1 MRVGDTFPSNVRWS
15 FYDVMEIDQ
24 KEFRKRNKHNGIAK
38 LIWHGLFGG
47 NTKTLPMVYINGLPT
62 EDTPEREKYPIL
74 RPKGR
79 GGLLSATALAAKHGY
94 LTRSFYAYLVTPSPS
109 FFEGLS
115 VKAYG
120 LWQDVVDKKI
130 TVKSAEGKIE
140 DFVNREADKIVL
152 GRIVIRANSRSTRKE
167 WTSFQV
173 SADMGSREIMR
184 WGGLAVGTS
193 NLPAQE
199 KEKLTTGV
207 SPSNREPD
215 VRSAATLNYYAGAWK
230 LFQKF
235 VTSPRTPEGP
245 IAQLHKALNV
255 GAVREGYDTAN
266 TPHKREP
273 EGTPEV
279 PKEKDRPTFRKQ
291 EYNRSKVVPSRPV
304 TGGGD
309 AANFV
314 TAKTSEK
321 IWQNAQGVYVV
332 PKGMNK
338 RSMGRLQ
345 PVSTVAPLVETGE
358 FKIIFGIV
366 YDHPLFNAKLKDQIW
381 WYANRNQFIASAKE
395 YATMFGDQAHLAYR
409 IIPKKG
415 KLANTYISKN
425 VFSSQFTSPEV
436 NETTLELG
444 RLVQSFIR
452 AGKEGQRQYPVIVQ
466 KRLGITEKDIRDTDK
481 GERPE
486 SVTPEAWV
494 EYLRWVR
501 RQTRGVLGLNIMASI
516 PKKYVDLKTG
526 KLKPLQFSR
535 YDQKARIG
543 RKVTDRMTGEKDA
556 KGKAIEP
563 WGLYLIQY
571 LLAYKANRSMSG
583 ATFMIPL
590 NVLRATKVEL
600 SPRNSLK
607 RINAVSLKKLLREHY
622 NKYRFLSD
630 GNWHFIRAETHL
642 HFPFARLI
650 RPMVVVSKEKLE
662 KINRKISYPGI
673 KRTHHG
679 YEIDGI
685 EYSAYAMVVAMP
697 PSVADKEF
705 GLLNRQAYARQII
718 DEPEMVYRLRRTIR
732 GHRQSMRDMGLT
744 NVYLKLQGLTD
755 EDPDVMM
762 GKSPGTSFHT
772 KKSLAGTD
780 PTDVLGKT
788 QSDLAAGYYGKY
800 NEIGKRWEPI
810 IKEVFDKMGNIVKRS
825 ITGYQVANDPADKQ
839 RLYLQYANDAYNLYP
854 EVRTYFKRYLM
865 AIANVKPTPGT
876 ELGEMAAAA
885 DVFVKYLQREVNPG
899 SGKYY
904 RVPTLINRLGLTEY
918 HAPYGSIH
926 GSTQMMTT
934 KAPSE
939 DVAKLIILHRLLRR
953 SAQNKA
959 VKRLMTV
966 NRFRGRGKLFPDL
979 HGRILAQWASANFM
993 VVASHNPKGVRRIE
1007 QRKFYSARSRE
1018 VQRAAYMGDHR
1029 YAKMLRTD

>member
-1 MRVGDTFPSNVRWS
+1 MRVGENFPSNVRWH

-24 KEFRKRNKHNGIAK
+24 KEFRKRNNYNGIAK
-38 LIWHGLFGG
+38 LMWHGLFGG
-47 NTKTLPMVYINGLPT
+47 NTKTLPMVYVNGRPAA
-62 EDTPEREKYPIL
+62 ETPDRDQYLVL

-79 GGLLSATALAAKHGY
+79 EGLLSAVAKVTKDGH
-94 LTRSFYAYLVTPSPS
+94 LPRSFDAYLVAPSPD
-109 FFEGLS
+109 FFEALS
-115 VKAYG
+115 LKAYD
-120 LWQDVVDKKI
+120 LWEKVTDGEI
-130 TVKSAEGKIE
+130 TKKSAKGKIE
-140 DFVNREADKIVL
+140 DFVNREADKVVL
-152 GRIVIRANSRSTRKE
+152 GRIVIRANTRATKRE

-184 WGGLAVGTS
+184 WGGLAVGAS
-193 NLPAQE
+193 NFSAQE
-199 KEKLTTGV
+199 KETLTKGV
-207 SPSNREPD
+207 SPSNRE
-215 VRSAATLNYYAGAWK
+215 RAIRLAATLNYYAGAWK

-235 VTSPRTPEGP
+235 VTSPRVPDGP
-245 IAQLHKALNV
+245 ITQIHKALNT
-255 GAVREGYDTAN
+255 GPVREGYDTAP

-273 EGTPEV
+273 EGTPDV
-279 PKEKDRPTFRKQ
+279 PKEEDKPTFRRQ
-291 EYNRSKVVPSRPV
+291 EYNRSKVIPSRPV

-309 AANFV
+309 VANFV

-321 IWQNAQGVYVV
+321 IWQNAQGVYVI
-332 PKGMNK
+332 PEAMNR
-338 RSMGRLQ
+338 RSMGKLQ

-358 FKIIFGIV
+358 FKVIFGIV

-381 WYANRNQFIASAKE
+381 WYSNRNQFIASAQQ
-395 YATMFGDQAHLAYR
+395 YSSMFGDQAHLAYR

-425 VFSSQFTSPEV
+425 VFISQFTSPEV
-436 NETTLELG
+436 NDTIRELG
-444 RLVQSFIR
+444 RLVESFQR
-452 AGKEGQRQYPVIVQ
+452 AGKEGQRQYPSIIH
-466 KRLGITEKDIRDTDK
+466 KRLGITAADIKNTAKD
-481 GERPE
+481 ERPE

-501 RQTRGVLGLNIMASI
+501 RKTKGVLGLNIMASI

-526 KLKPLQFSR
+526 KLKPLQYSR

-543 RKVTDRMTGEKDA
+543 SKVTQKMTGEKDA

-590 NVLRATKVEL
+590 NVLRAVKVEL
-600 SPRNSLK
+600 APRNSLK
-607 RINAVSLKKLLREHY
+607 RIDAVKLKRLLRENY
-622 NKYRFLSD
+622 SKYRFLSD
-630 GNWHFIRAETHL
+630 GNWHFIKAETHL

-673 KRTHHG
+673 RRTHHG
-679 YEIDGI
+679 YTIDGI

-772 KKSLAGTD
+772 KKSLAGTQ

-788 QSDLAAGYYGKY
+788 QSDLDPGYYGKY
-800 NEIGKRWEPI
+800 NEIGKRWEPV
-810 IKEVFDKMGNIVKRS
+810 IKEMFDRMGNIVKRS
-825 ITGYQVANDPADKQ
+825 IVGYQITNDPEKKYE
-839 RLYLQYANDAYNLYP
+839 LYMQYANDAHNLYP
-854 EVRTYFKRYLM
+854 EVQLTFKKYLA
-865 AIANVKPTPGT
+865 AIAGVKPTPGT
-876 ELGEMAAAA
+876 ELSKMADDA
-885 DVFVKYLQREVNPG
+885 DIFVKYLRREVSPG
-899 SGKYY
+899 SGKSY
-904 RVPTLINRLGLTEY
+904 RVPTLIKRLGLTEY
-918 HAPYGSIH
+918 HAPFGSVQ

-959 VKRLMTV
+959 VGRLMNVTK
-966 NRFRGRGKLFPDL
+966 FRGRGKLFPDI
-979 HGRILAQWASANFM
+979 HGRILAQWASARFM
-993 VVASHNPKGVRRIE
+993 VIASHDPKGVRRIE
-1007 QRKFYSARSRE
+1007 QRRFYSARSRE
-1018 VQRAAYMGDHR
+1018 VQQGAPMGDHR